1 MSTPMQVNRFIRCDH
16 SANLTYTFGDRR
28 SWKTETSI
36 FSFYFKID
44 CVVQKFLLLSRIE
57 CYDEDSLW

>member
-1 MSTPMQVNRFIRCDH
+1 ME
-16 SANLTYTFGDRR
+16 
-28 SWKTETSI
+28 KSI

-44 CVVQKFLLLSRIE
+44 CVVQKFLFISRIE